1 VLRVLRRPRAIATLE
16 RQRAFLAGIEG
27 RLPFATPRIEE
38 IGPGGA
44 WTIERRLPGTSFL
57 VMLRQLGGSERQAAL
72 RSYAESVDAIAT
84 IALPDRPYG
93 QILADAPITADTWRA
108 YLKGGL
114 DQFISWNG
122 AAIEAACGDLAA
134 LRSKALRLIDDVDDR
149 PAKALVHGDY
159 YPGNVLIDESL
170 NVSGLVDFS
179 FWTVAGD
186 PLLDVFGAAATLEMN
201 DEATAGDIAFVR
213 DIILDRHGDAVLRPA
228 RFYRAYFAFAMA
240 DPGNSE
246 GLYPRL
252 WPWALTNLVALREGR
267 LGF

>member
-1 VLRVLRRPRAIATLE
+1 VLRVPRRPRAVATLE

-27 RLPFATPRIEE
+27 RLPFATPRIED

-57 VMLRQLGGSERQAAL
+57 VMLRRLGGSKREAAL
-72 RSYAESVDAIAT
+72 RSYAESVDAIAA

-93 QILADAPITADTWRA
+93 QILADAPITAETWRG
-108 YLKGGL
+108 YLRRGL
-114 DQFISWNG
+114 DQFIDWNG
-122 AAIEAACGDLAA
+122 AAIEAACGDLEA
-134 LRSKALRLIDDVDDR
+134 LKVKALTLIDDVDDR
-149 PAKALVHGDY
+149 PPKALVHGDY
-159 YPGNVLIDESL
+159 YPGNVLVDDSL
-170 NVSGLVDFS
+170 KVSGLVDFS
-179 FWTVAGD
+179 FWTVVGD
-186 PLLDVFGAAATLEMN
+186 PLLDVFGAVATLEMN
-201 DEATAGDIAFVR
+201 DEATAEDIAFVR
-213 DIILDRHGDAVLRPA
+213 RIILDRHGDAVLRPA

-252 WPWALTNLVALREGR
+252 WPWALANLGALREGR